1 MERLY
6 EMHAFN
12 ELIAGYD
19 PLAATPGAQYGGIV
33 SNPKPQNAA
42 GSRWYTSPDAGNQRI
57 FAGNRSARASPPAA
71 APDTAGV
78 MLLANFAT
86 SVSHLDGCTCKHYTN
101 MLSNRRDALR

>member
-42 GSRWYTSPDAGNQRI
+42 GSRRYASPDSGNQRI
-57 FAGNRSARASPPAA
+57 FAGNRCARTAPPDA
-71 APDTAGV
+71 APDAADA

-86 SVSHLDGCTCKHYTN
+86 AVSHLDEWTCKLYAN
-101 MLSNRRDALR
+101 MLSNRKDALR